1 MDNTTKGIR
10 DDIGE
15 RLEVKRFHRDF
26 VDKNSIYFRILKTS
40 HVCVPL
46 RGTKCIP
53 VREAGEMLEDDR
65 GE

>member
-1 MDNTTKGIR
+1 MDNTMKGIG

-15 RLEVKRFHRDF
+15 RLEVIMFHRDF
-26 VDKNSIYFRILKTS
+26 VEKNSISFRILKTS

-46 RGTKCIP
+46 KGTNCIP
-53 VREAGEMLEDDR
+53 VREAGEILEDDR